1 MYICWLFPMGSVMK
15 KFPIGIAA
23 VVLLVATKAFAADM
37 ALKAPPLPVAAPFS
51 WTGFYVGG
59 SAGAAWARDPVTLS
73 VANNPRTSGPVPF
86 LYAAGDIPNLQ
97 ALGSNTFSQTIGIF
111 GGKAGYNYQWRYVV
125 AGLEADFSAFHVSQ
139 SITSAST
146 SSPFAGFPGGS
157 ASFNNS
163 ISTNWLATIRGRL
176 GVTADRALFYATG
189 GAAFAAVR
197 FADSY
202 TAFSPLG
209 AGFDTGNASTNPTRA
224 GWVAGG
230 GIDYAFTNNWIASV
244 EYLFVDLGSFQTTG
258 LVTTQFNPGIT
269 ALFTFN
275 NRLQSN
281 IVRGGVSYKF
291 Y

>member
-1 MYICWLFPMGSVMK
+1 
-15 KFPIGIAA
+15 
-23 VVLLVATKAFAADM
+23 
-37 ALKAPPLPVAAPFS
+37 
-51 WTGFYVGG
+51 
-59 SAGAAWARDPVTLS
+59 LS
-73 VANNPRTSGPVPF
+73 VANGPAI
-86 LYAAGDIPNLQ
+86 LYAPGDIPNLQ

-125 AGLEADFSAFHVSQ
+125 AGLEADFSAFRVNQ

-146 SSPFAGFPGGS
+146 TNPFTSFPGFRGR
-157 ASFNNS
+157 ASFNDS
-163 ISTNWLATIRGRL
+163 ISTNWLATVRGRL

-189 GAAFAAVR
+189 GAAFAGVR
-197 FADSY
+197 YTDSY

-209 AGFDTGNASTNPTRA
+209 AGLDFENTSTNPTRA
-224 GWVAGG
+224 GWTAGG

-258 LVTTQFNPGIT
+258 LVTTQFNPAVT